1 MLEPGPDVLLNPAM
15 SLPHAP
21 QAVIF
26 DMDGLIFDT
35 EALYQRAFV
44 EAAGLGGHD
53 VPAEVIRQ
61 AIGVPWVRGRGA
73 MLGALGEGFPIDD
86 YYARM
91 TERFEALSAAEL
103 GLKPGVGELLDL
115 LDALDLPRAIATS
128 SSHATAQAH
137 LAAHGL
143 AHRFH
148 AVIGEGDYPHSKP
161 APDPYLVAAARLGTP
176 ASLCL
181 ALEDS
186 HGGVRSAAAAG
197 AMTIMVPDLVPPTAE
212 IGALCVCVAQSLHE
226 VAALVAAASAAGT
239 VGTRSGRS
247 SLP

>member
-1 MLEPGPDVLLNPAM
+1 M

-44 EAAGLGGHD
+44 EAAVLGGHD
-53 VPAEVIRQ
+53 VPAAVIRQ
-61 AIGVPWVRGRGA
+61 SIGVPWVRGRGA
-73 MLGALGEGFPIDD
+73 MLAALGEGFPIDD
-86 YYARM
+86 YYERM
-91 TERFEALSAAEL
+91 TERFVALAASEL
-103 GLKPGVGELLDL
+103 KLKPGVVELLDL
-115 LDALDLPRAIATS
+115 LDTLDLPRCIATS
-128 SSHATAQAH
+128 SSHETVADH

-143 AHRFH
+143 THRFD
-148 AVIGEGDYPHSKP
+148 AVIGEGDYAQSKP
-161 APDPYLVAAARLGTP
+161 APDPYLVAAERLATP
-176 ASLCL
+176 PGLCL

-212 IGALCVCVAQSLHE
+212 IRALCLCVAQSLHE
-226 VAALVAAASAAGT
+226 VAALVADASAAAN
-239 VGTRSGRS
+239 VAVRSGRS